1 LLQTASCAQLEM
13 DFAALEGYRI
23 DAVKAG
29 RGVGIAIRLE

>member
-1 LLQTASCAQLEM
+1 M

-23 DAVKAG
+23 DVVKAG